1 MVWYIPLTIPFLY
14 YLVIVPL
21 SQLIYGPHYSVKNG
35 AVLLFCILG
44 LKLKVISESLSTLPA
59 TFDV

>member
-1 MVWYIPLTIPFLY
+1 MVYSLNYTILY

-35 AVLLFCILG
+35 AVL
-44 LKLKVISESLSTLPA
+44 
-59 TFDV
+59 